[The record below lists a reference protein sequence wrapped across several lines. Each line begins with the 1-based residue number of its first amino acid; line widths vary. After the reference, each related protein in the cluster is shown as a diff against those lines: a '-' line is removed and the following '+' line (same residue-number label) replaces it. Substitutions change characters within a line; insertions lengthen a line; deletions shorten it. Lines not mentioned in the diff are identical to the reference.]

1 MTFVLLEDSVTHFDG
16 SIVLEEDNS
25 TVVSLERVESAKL
38 KDAEKNIVLFK
49 PSKKVIKTFL
59 TATNSGA
66 SDTSF
71 TIRRQFI
78 GTTDASGVVS
88 FTAGTGETFNGFT
101 EADYTLSVLDIGSGG
116 THADGDIVSVDGKIS
131 GTGSNSN
138 NNH

>member
-1 MTFVLLEDSVTHFDG
+1 M
-16 SIVLEEDNS
+16 
-25 TVVSLERVESAKL
+25 
-38 KDAEKNIVLFK
+38 FK
-49 PSKKVIKTFL
+49 PSRNFIKTFL
-59 TATNSGA
+59 TTNSGA

-116 THADGDIVSVDGKIS
+116 THADGDIVSVMVRFLELVRTK
-131 GTGSNSN
+131 
-138 NNH
+138 